1 MYKKILAFGLSVMIV
16 STGFVSYASEQSSEN
31 VNPVYEADESS
42 SYKSDI
48 KIATTGDLPSSSPYG
63 NSSTQTFITT
73 NSTFDGLVEMDKEG
87 NASEALAVSWEA
99 NEDSTVW
106 TFNLREGVKFHD
118 GSDFTAQ
125 DVAWT
130 WEYAS
135 TTENEGINWPL
146 QGANLVDSVEI
157 EDDYTVIFNL
167 NTSSPDFLFYAAQK
181 VMSKNAVETVGFS
194 EGGSI
199 GTGPYIFDSQETGVS
214 WKLRKNDSYWGNPG
228 ISETI
233 TFQVVTDASTRA
245 LTLQSGDVDAIFE
258 ANSSDIVSFLED
270 GSYNVFKAENS
281 ANVYLGFNF
290 STENGK
296 NDIIRRAVAM
306 AINRDDI
313 VNACYEGG
321 ICGTASFN
329 VINNVTA
336 GYKDVEYVE
345 YDPQGAMELLAENGL
360 ENITLNL
367 TTFSKYLSVAEVIQA
382 DLSMAGIQVEIR
394 ELAQASFTA
403 NLTSEPKAYDMYVN
417 ATSSQGG
424 VINIMERF
432 FENGGSAAAM
442 FYQNDDFDS
451 LIGEVRQ
458 SSTYDELI
466 QGFGELQD
474 FIAEDIP
481 AVALVQTYLWCIG
494 TDDFYGADLGAQTYD
509 VDFSYCYVVE
519 E

>member
-1 MYKKILAFGLSVMIV
+1 MYKKLLAVGLSMMMV
-16 STGFVSYASEQSSEN
+16 SAGFVSYASEDLAAN
-31 VNPVYEADESS
+31 VNPTYETEDST
-42 SYKSDI
+42 SYKTDI
-48 KIATTGDLPSSSPYG
+48 EIAMTGDLPSSSPYG

-73 NSTFDGLVEMDKEG
+73 NSTFNGLVDMDKEG
-87 NASEALAVSWEA
+87 NASEALATSWES

-106 TFNLREGVKFHD
+106 TFTLREGVKFHD

-130 WEYAS
+130 WDYAS
-135 TTENEGINWPL
+135 TTENDGINWPL
-146 QGANLVDSVEI
+146 QGANLIDSI
-157 EDDYTVIFNL
+157 EVVDDYTVVFNL

-181 VMSKNAVETVGFS
+181 IMSQNAVETLGFS

-214 WKLRKNDSYWGNPG
+214 WTIRRNDNYWGTPG

-270 GSYNVFKAENS
+270 DSYNVFQAENS
-281 ANVYLGFNF
+281 ANVYLGFNC
-290 STENGK
+290 STENGG
-296 NDIIRRAVAM
+296 NNIIRQAVAM

-329 VINNVTA
+329 VINNVTT

-345 YDPQGAMELLAENGL
+345 YDPEGAMELLAENGL
-360 ENITLNL
+360 ENITLRL
-367 TTFSKYLSVAEVIQA
+367 TTFSKYLSVAEVVQA
-382 DLSMAGIQVEIR
+382 ELSMIGINVEIR

-403 NLTSEPKAYDMYVN
+403 NLTAEPDAYDMYIN

-424 VINIMERF
+424 ILNIMERF
-432 FENGGSAAAM
+432 FENGGASAAM
-442 FYQNDDFDS
+442 FYHNDEFDS
-451 LIGEVRQ
+451 LISEVRGK
-458 SSTYDELI
+458 STYDELI
-466 QGFGELQD
+466 EGFGELQD
-474 FIAEDIP
+474 FIAKDVP
-481 AVALVQTYLWCIG
+481 AIALVQTYLWCIG
-494 TDDFYGADLGAQTYD
+494 TNNFYGVDLGAQTYD

>member
-1 MYKKILAFGLSVMIV
+1 MYKKILALGLGMMMVTSSFI
-16 STGFVSYASEQSSEN
+16 SYASEDSAEN
-31 VNPVYEADESS
+31 VNPVYEISDST
-42 SYKSDI
+42 SYKPDI
-48 KIATTGDLPSSSPYG
+48 EIATTGDLPSSSPYG
-63 NSSTQTFITT
+63 NSSTQTSITT
-73 NSTFDGLVEMDKEG
+73 NSTFDGLVKMDKEG
-87 NASEALAVSWEA
+87 NASEALATSWES

-106 TFNLREGVKFHD
+106 TFTLREGVKFHD
-118 GSDFTAQ
+118 GSDFTAE

-130 WEYAS
+130 WDYAS

-146 QGANLVDSVEI
+146 QGTNLIDSIEIVDE
-157 EDDYTVIFNL
+157 YTITFNL
-167 NTSSPDFLFYAAQK
+167 NTCSPDFLFFAAQK
-181 VMSKNAVETVGFS
+181 IMSKNAVETLGFS

-214 WKLRKNDSYWGNPG
+214 WTLRKNESYWGEPA

-270 GSYNVFKAENS
+270 NSYNVFKAENS

-296 NDIIRRAVAM
+296 SDVIRKAVAM
-306 AINRDDI
+306 AINREDI

-336 GYKDVEYVE
+336 GYKDVDFIE
-345 YDPQGAMELLAENGL
+345 YDPEGAMELLAENGL
-360 ENITLNL
+360 ENITLKL

-382 DLSMAGIQVEIR
+382 DLSMVGINVEIR

-403 NLTSEPKAYDMYVN
+403 NLTSEPEAYDMYVN

-442 FYQNDDFDS
+442 FYQNDDFDA
-451 LIGEVRQ
+451 LISEVRQ
-458 SSTYDELI
+458 RSTYEELI
-466 QGFGELQD
+466 EGFGELQD
-474 FIAEDIP
+474 FIAEDVP
-481 AVALVQTYLWCIG
+481 AIGLVQTYLWCIG
-494 TDDFYGADLGAQTYD
+494 TNNFYGVDLGAQTYD
-509 VDFSYCYVVE
+509 VNFSYCYVVE